1 MLSVSNPDFVVKC
14 TYTSFIPKSMSNMPN
29 GRELV
34 VRNLEIITDVKE
46 V

>member
-14 TYTSFIPKSMSNMPN
+14 TIPKSMSNMPN